1 MKKLEVL
8 RNQIA
13 ELEIVEKNIRLEL
26 NEADITKNSKIEK
39 VISKYFLDS
48 LPEDVTIRFTSDS
61 GTTFN
66 LPHPDYPH
74 HKAILELRF
83 DKENWSSGEIDYI
96 RPSFYSTNE
105 SSVFE
110 LTRMT
115 IIGIVGSIL
124 LDSSEEIKKE
134 VNLAILQDKDIISQ
148 TFKYLMDVE
157 KSKAEKKSEIENIEI
172 DLLLEQALG
181 DGLEYTPKPD
191 DKYGRSLPSIE
202 VRYNSVEEN
211 ISKLKV
217 EKVSASGK
225 TATISGISVRY
236 TWDGEKTEYPFSYGK
251 VKMDNIKYCLKRGKN
266 VIK

>member
-8 RNQIA
+8 RNQVA
-13 ELEIVEKNIRLEL
+13 ELEVVEKNIRLEL
-26 NEADITKNSKIEK
+26 SKANTAKNSRIEK

-48 LPEDVTIRFTSDS
+48 LPEDVTIGSTNDS

-66 LPHPDYPH
+66 LPHPDYNQPRN
-74 HKAILELRF
+74 ILDLRF
-83 DKENWSSGEIDYI
+83 DKENWSSDEVDGI
-96 RPSFYSTNE
+96 RPSFYSTSE

-115 IIGIVGSIL
+115 IIGLVGRIL

-134 VNLAILQDKDIISQ
+134 VNLAILQDKDINSQ
-148 TFKYLMDVE
+148 MFKELMGVE
-157 KSKAEKKSEIENIEI
+157 KSISEKESEIRNIEM

-181 DGLEYTPKPD
+181 DGLEYTPEPD
-191 DKYGRSLPSIE
+191 DKYGRSLPSIK
-202 VRYNSVEEN
+202 VRYNRVEEN

-236 TWDGEKTEYPFSYGK
+236 SWKGEMTEYPFSYDK
-251 VKMDNIKYCLKRGKN
+251 VKMDNIKYCLKQGKN

>member
-13 ELEIVEKNIRLEL
+13 ELEVVQKNIRLEL
-26 NEADITKNSKIEK
+26 SEANTAKNSRIEK
-39 VISKYFLDS
+39 VISKYFLGS
-48 LPEDVTIRFTSDS
+48 LPEDVTIESTSDS

-66 LPHPDYPH
+66 LPHPDYSQPR
-74 HKAILELRF
+74 AILDLRF
-83 DKENWSSGEIDYI
+83 DKENWSSQEIDDI
-96 RPSFYSTNE
+96 RASFYSTNE

-115 IIGIVGSIL
+115 IIGIVGRVL

-134 VNLAILQDKDIISQ
+134 VNLAILQVKDINLQ
-148 TFKYLMDVE
+148 MTKELMGVE
-157 KSKAEKKSEIENIEI
+157 KSISEKESEIKSIEM

-181 DGLEYTPKPD
+181 DGLEYTPEPD

-202 VRYNSVEEN
+202 VRYNSVVEN

-217 EKVSASGK
+217 EKISASGK
-225 TATISGISVRY
+225 TATISGSSVRY
-236 TWDGEKTEYPFSYGK
+236 TWDGEMTEYPFSYDK

-266 VIK
+266 VMK